1 MDNKLDKKNIEE
13 IMGLTSTQ
21 EGMLFHYRNDL
32 NSREYHEQLSLT
44 LVGDI
49 QVEILQKSW
58 DFVIETNEM
67 LRTIYR
73 WKNIDNPVQIVLK
86 NHKVKINYIDNT
98 LLEDTR
104 RVQEWNK
111 IKESDLQNR
120 IDITKETIRITL
132 CKVADQKFEM
142 MISNHHILYD
152 GWSNAIILEELL
164 SAYNCYYKGE
174 TPTQRQKTKFKT
186 FLAEMNKVNQQE
198 RRQFWNQ
205 YLSGYEASNDYF
217 SSNNKNKKQNKYN
230 YMIPGHLS
238 DKMKLFARDNKVSQA
253 SILYTAWSFILQ
265 MLNNST
271 DIVFGTVISG
281 RNIQVENIDN
291 MVGLFINTIPLRIQ
305 IDDQERVVDLIKKVD
320 HSLKE
325 RMAYENAPLTE
336 IKQSGNLKGNE
347 NIFHSIVVVENY
359 PIKLHADHE
368 SVIHVESYSM
378 IEETNYNLALSIL
391 NHGDLKLEFTYN
403 SNLISDEMVARLA
416 LYYRNFLEAVSNTKD
431 ISIQDVNILSEKEIY
446 QNLYEKNQTYAD
458 YPKDE
463 SIYELFEDQ
472 ARKTPEQVAVVFE
485 NNTLTYRELNETANR
500 LARTIREHGVGIGQ
514 VVGLLMDNSP
524 NVVIS
529 MLAVL
534 KAGGVY
540 LPIDPAY
547 PIERIEYMLQ
557 DSRTQLLLTDKDWE
571 KQISFDGEII
581 NLQHKNVYHHSA
593 EQLDKITTHDDIAYV
608 IYTSGSTGKPKG
620 VMITHQGLVNYI
632 WWAKK
637 VYLQGEVLDFSLYS
651 SISFDLTVT
660 SIYTPLIT
668 GAKIVIYKGEEKVF
682 LIDQIVKD
690 NKTAVMKLTPTH
702 LKLLDEMDLNESK
715 LRKLIVG
722 GENLKSD
729 LAKRITE
736 KFGGNIEIYNEY
748 GPTETTVGCMIHQ
761 YNSSIDTR
769 GSVPIGVPADNVQIY
784 VLNHKLKPVPLGSVG
799 ELYISGDGVAKG
811 YLSKPELTSEK
822 FISNPFVPGT
832 LMYKTGDCARFL
844 EDGKIEYIGR
854 IDQQVK
860 VRGYR
865 IELEEIEC
873 KLLLHDFIKEALV
886 VVKEDNDKN
895 PYLCA
900 YLVSTKELFS
910 AELRKHLAHQLPEY
924 MIPSKFV
931 QLEKMPLTQNGKID
945 NKALPEPEGDM
956 NTGVGYEAAR
966 NEQEEKL
973 VRIWREVLEIEQ
985 VGITDNFF
993 DLGGHSLKVTK
1004 LVSKIHKQFQVELPL
1019 QEVFKSPTIKG
1030 ISEYI
1035 TKASEQRFEMIQPV
1049 KRRDFYGVSSAQ
1061 KRMFLLHQMDIQ
1073 GTGYNISGVMEIV
1086 GRPDINKIDLCF
1098 NQLIERH
1105 ESLRTTFHSID
1116 GQIVQR
1122 IHQKVAFKVDFVE
1135 HTDHLNKKTNEWLE
1149 EFVKPFDLSIGPLLR
1164 VKIIKAN
1171 VDQYF
1176 LLVDMHHII
1185 SDGVSMG
1192 ILIREFTDLYSGK
1205 TLEPLLLQY
1214 KDFSEWQNDLLRSEK
1229 MKNQEKYWLS
1239 KFSDEIPVLS
1249 LLTDFVRPS
1258 IQSFE
1263 GNTLYI
1269 SLDKELTKML
1279 GDIAKD
1285 TGSTMYMILLS
1296 ALYILLSKYSGQ
1308 EDIVIGSTIAGRQ
1321 HADVDKIIGMFVNT
1335 LAMRNQP
1342 LGNKVY
1348 EEFLTEVKRNALLA
1362 YENQD
1367 YQFEELVEKLNIR
1380 RDMSRNPLFDVM
1392 FTMQNMDM
1400 PTIKLHDFTCKVCM
1414 QERSAS
1420 KFDLTFYAYENP
1432 DKKEI
1437 TIGLQYGTKL
1447 FKRSSM
1453 QRMLSNFQ
1461 MILKGI
1467 CQNRQVIL
1475 ADLDILTPEERH
1487 IILNNFNDTIV
1498 DYPHT
1503 KTISELFEEQVKK
1516 TPNHTAVVFENK
1528 HYTYQELNVRSNMF
1542 ARMLR
1547 EKGVKRD
1554 DIVGIMTEHSLET
1567 IVGLLGILKAGGA
1580 YLPIDPE
1587 YPEDRIEYIL
1597 ENSKAILLITQR
1609 VNSEKNFFFTKTLD
1623 VTDEKIYTNDG
1634 ENLCLNCTSDSL
1646 AYVMY
1651 TSGSTGNPK
1660 GVMIENKSVVRL
1672 VKNTNYV
1679 PFQEGAK
1686 LLQTGTLSFDAST
1699 FEIWGAL
1706 LNGLQLHLVRKYT
1719 ILDPKKLEMY
1729 INENNINILWLTSS
1743 LFNIMAQEIPSMF
1756 KNVDYLLVGGATLST
1771 KHINRVMQESK
1782 GVKIINGY
1790 GPTENTT
1797 FTTCFLIDKMYSV
1810 TIPIGKP
1817 INNTTVYIVDKHNN
1831 LQPIGVP
1838 GELCIAGD
1846 GLARGY
1852 INNPQLTDQKF
1863 IENPFV
1869 TGDRMYKTGDTA
1881 RWLDDGTIDFIGRID
1896 HQVKI
1901 RGFRIEL
1908 GEVENQLLAHEAV
1921 SEAIVVDKIDS
1932 SGVTYLCSYIV
1943 LHEGVNIREI
1953 RDYLSANVP
1962 DYMIPS
1968 HFVKLDRMPLTQ
1980 NGKIDRKILPEP
1992 DGSLMTGAE
2001 YEAPRNEVEEILVG
2015 IWSELLSVKSMG
2027 INDNFF
2033 ELGGHSLKAAQL
2045 ISKIHKHFRVEIP
2058 LKEFF
2063 QLPTIK
2069 GISQYIDKTAESGY
2083 EAIESVKESNYYGA
2097 SSAQKRMYMLQQFEP
2112 YNTGYNMPVVLEMEG
2127 KLDVEKVENVCKRL
2141 INRHETLRTSFS
2153 TIDEQIVQIINKEV
2167 NFKIEMI
2174 TNEKETDTEKDKII
2188 SKFVRPFSLHEAPLL
2203 RVSLLKIKE
2212 DKHLLLFDMHHII
2225 SDGVSMGILVKEFM
2239 QLYEGKHLGNL
2250 QIQYKDYTVWQ
2261 NKLLHSEKV
2270 KRQEKYWT
2278 QTFSDEIPV
2287 LNMPIDF
2294 VRPSVQSFEGNV
2306 LHATLDKE
2314 VTQYLKNLA
2323 TEEGCTLYMVLL
2335 SGISILL
2342 SKYSEQD
2349 DIIIGSPIA
2358 GRPHG
2363 DLQNIIGMFVNTL
2376 AMRSHPVGSKSYK
2389 AFLQEVKESAL
2400 QAYDNQDYPFEA
2412 LINKVNVR
2420 RDISRNP
2427 MFDVMFTMDN
2437 MDIEKVRMNDLLI
2450 KEYKIES
2457 KVAKFDL
2464 TFSAKEIDEGLEL
2477 HVEYCTKLYKEETIS
2492 RMLEHYKRI
2501 LEVISKNRM
2510 ILLKDIDMLTD
2521 LEKHTLVN
2529 EYNSTYSDYPRDK
2542 IIQEKFEEQVEK
2554 VPNEIAVV
2562 FEDNYLTYRELN
2574 EKANRLAR
2582 TLREK
2587 GVERETLVG
2596 ILVERSL
2603 EMMVALMAVLKS
2615 GGAYL
2620 PIDPDVPEERMNY
2633 IINDSQIKV
2642 LIMQNKF
2649 IGKVSCDGEVI
2660 DVDNEAA
2667 YAEDATNLNRINQSH
2682 DLAYVIYTSGSTGNP
2697 KGVMIEHRNVLHVC
2711 NWYNN
2716 LYNVQAHKN
2725 TLQITNLA
2733 FDVAVLE
2740 TIVVILNRGTI
2751 FIPKKEIIFDKDQ
2764 FREYVNRYQ
2773 INSVQF
2779 VPQTLS
2785 QLVLGNEKMN
2795 SLTLLVSGGDIL
2807 ENTLKNT
2814 IISMGYNL
2822 FNHYGPTETTVDTIT
2837 TSCSEKNV
2845 IGKPVENS
2853 QVYIMSQSGHLQP
2866 MGIPGEIYIGG
2877 DGVARGYL
2885 NRPELT
2891 DERFIDNPFIPG
2903 ARIYKTGDLGRWS
2916 PDGDLEFLGR
2926 IDNQVKIRGIRI
2938 ELGEIERQLIEH
2950 PFITEAYVLDKKN
2963 KHGEKYLCA
2972 YVKVVQEIPVE
2983 ELRKRL
2989 LEKLPEYMVPA
3000 SFVQLDK
3007 LPLTSNGKVDRKALP
3022 EPMEV
3027 LMSELE
3033 LEAPTNEIQQRLA
3046 SIWQEVLGVETVGI
3060 NQNFFELGGQS
3071 LKASIIT
3078 SRIHKAFEVVVP
3090 LVEIFKLPTIKELS
3104 MYIAQAEK
3112 RMYSMIPKAA
3122 EQEYY
3127 PLSRAQK
3134 RLFILHQLNKE
3145 DVSYNMPAIVTV
3157 EGTLDTN
3164 RLENALRTLVER
3176 HEVFRTTFA
3185 IVNGEPVQK
3194 VNKHGEFSLHTVYT
3208 DQSDIEA
3215 IVGELIQPFDLSQS
3229 PLLRVNYIQ
3238 VEQGTQ
3244 VLVIDMHHII
3254 SDGISM
3260 DIFIKELIELYGGHT
3275 LQALGIQYKDY
3286 CVWQHASL
3294 NSSYMKKLEKYW
3306 MKKTNNFNFTEL
3318 PKKYDAEKE
3327 GSQGLTLEVYF
3338 DPNERTKIDQFC
3350 KVNSITTFAYFSAIL
3365 NIILM
3370 NEVGKE
3376 DIVVGTPV
3384 VGRNHDQLQDVI
3396 GMFLNV
3402 ILLRSHIDK
3411 NKTFKEYVQL
3421 VNETLIEA
3429 LDHQE
3434 YPYEELYDLVTDKY
3448 GTNQGSLF
3456 SILLN
3461 YMPYQDTENE
3471 NINLSLEGVTF
3482 TEYSTE
3488 KITPKYD
3495 VTFYVYENKEDITMN
3510 IVYKNTL
3517 YEAYMMERIRKSF
3530 LFISNA
3536 VLENHEVVIKE
3547 IDYSSTMDEEE
3558 EDEEMDMYF
3567 NNEDFIVKN

>member
-73 WKNIDNPVQIVLK
+73 WKNIENPVQIVLK
-86 NHKVKINYIDNT
+86 NHKVHINYVDVT
-98 LLEDTR
+98 LLEDAKKE
-104 RVQEWNK
+104 QEWSK

-120 IDITKETIRITL
+120 IDVTKETIRITL

-164 SAYNCYYKGE
+164 SAYNCYYKGD
-174 TPTQRQKTKFKT
+174 TPTQRKKTKFKT
-186 FLAEMNKVNQQE
+186 FIAEMNKVDQQE

-205 YLSGYEASNDYF
+205 CLSGYEASNDYF
-217 SSNNKNKKQNKYN
+217 SSINKNKKLNKYS
-230 YMIPGHLS
+230 YIVPRHLN
-238 DKMKLFARDNKVSQA
+238 DRMKLFAKDNKVSQA

-271 DIVFGTVISG
+271 DIIFGTVVSG
-281 RNIQVENIDN
+281 RNVQIENIDS
-291 MVGLFINTIPLRIQ
+291 MVGLFINTIPLRLQ
-305 IDDQERVVDLIKKVD
+305 IDEQERIVDFIKKVD
-320 HSLKE
+320 HTLKE
-325 RMAYENAPLTE
+325 RTEYENTPLTE
-336 IKQSGNLKGNE
+336 IKQSGHFKGNE

-359 PIKLHADHE
+359 PIKLHAEHD
-368 SVIHVESYSM
+368 SVVHVENYSM
-378 IEETNYNLALSIL
+378 IEETNYNLTLSIL
-391 NHGDLKLEFTYN
+391 NHDDLKLDFTYN
-403 SNLISDEMVARLA
+403 SHVIRDEMVAKLA
-416 LYYRNFLEAVSNTKD
+416 LYFQNILDVMSNKQE
-431 ISIQDVNILSEKEIY
+431 IRIQDMSMLTEKEIY
-446 QNLYEKNQTYAD
+446 QTLYEGNQTHAD
-458 YPKDE
+458 YPKDK

-472 ARKTPEQVAVVFE
+472 AKNIPEQVAIVFE
-485 NNTLTYRELNETANR
+485 NRKLTYRELNETANR
-500 LARTIREHGVGIGQ
+500 LARTLREYGVGIGQ

-524 NVVIS
+524 DVVIS

-534 KAGGVY
+534 KAGGAY

-547 PIERIEYMLQ
+547 PNERIEYMLQ
-557 DSRTQLLLTDKDWE
+557 DSKTQLLLTDKDWE

-581 NLQHKNVYHHSA
+581 NVQNKNVYEQSE

-620 VMITHQGLVNYI
+620 AKVTHQGLVNYI

-637 VYLQGEVLDFSLYS
+637 VYLQGEILDFSLYS

-660 SIYTPLIT
+660 SIYTPLLT
-668 GAKIVIYKGEEKVF
+668 GAKLVIYKGEEKVF
-682 LIDQIVKD
+682 LVEQIVKD

-702 LKLLDEMDLNESK
+702 LKLLEEMDLKESK
-715 LRKLIVG
+715 LQKLIVG
-722 GENLKSD
+722 GESLKSD
-729 LAKRITE
+729 LAKSITE

-761 YNSSIDTR
+761 YNGSKDTR

-784 VLNHKLKPVPLGSVG
+784 VLNNKLKPVPLGSVG
-799 ELYISGDGVAKG
+799 EIYISGDGVAKG
-811 YLSKPELTSEK
+811 YLAKPELTSEK

-832 LMYKTGDCARFL
+832 FMYKTGDSARFL

-865 IELEEIEC
+865 IELGEIES
-873 KLLLHDFIKEALV
+873 KLLLHDLIKEALV

-910 AELRKHLAHQLPEY
+910 SEIREHLSRELPEY
-924 MIPSKFV
+924 MVPSRFV

-945 NKALPEPEGDM
+945 NKALPEPEGVM

-966 NEQEEKL
+966 NEREEKL
-973 VRIWREVLEIEQ
+973 VRIWREVLEVDK
-985 VGITDNFF
+985 VGIADNFF
-993 DLGGHSLKVTK
+993 ELGGHSLKATR
-1004 LVSKIHKQFQVELPL
+1004 LVSKIHKQFEVELPL
-1019 QEVFKSPTIKG
+1019 QAVFKSPTIKG
-1030 ISEYI
+1030 MSEYI
-1035 TKASEQRFEMIQPV
+1035 SKANEHYFERIVPV
-1049 KRRDFYGVSSAQ
+1049 ERRDYYEVSSAQ
-1061 KRMFLLHQMDIQ
+1061 KRLFLLQQMDIQ
-1073 GTGYNISGVMEIV
+1073 STGYNVSGAMKIE
-1086 GRPDINKIDLCF
+1086 GRPDINKIEQCF

-1122 IHQKVAFKVDFVE
+1122 IHQEVAFKVDYVE
-1135 HTDHLNKKTNEWLE
+1135 QAHHISKDENEWVE
-1149 EFVKPFDLSIGPLLR
+1149 EFVKPFDVSMGPLLR
-1164 VKIIKAN
+1164 VKIAKVN
-1171 VDQYF
+1171 EDQYV

-1205 TLEPLLLQY
+1205 ALEPLRLQY
-1214 KDFSEWQNDLLRSEK
+1214 KDFSAWQNDLLRSEK
-1229 MKNQEKYWLS
+1229 MMNQETYWLN
-1239 KFSDEIPVLS
+1239 KFYDEIPVLN
-1249 LLTDFVRPS
+1249 LPTDFVRPS
-1258 IQSFE
+1258 VQSFE
-1263 GNTLYI
+1263 GNTLHI

-1279 GDIAKD
+1279 GDIARE

-1296 ALYILLSKYSGQ
+1296 ALHILLSKYSGQ
-1308 EDIVIGSTIAGRQ
+1308 EDIIIGSTIAGRQ
-1321 HADVDKIIGMFVNT
+1321 HADVDNIMGMFVNT

-1348 EEFLTEVKRNALLA
+1348 GDFLTEVKENALLA

-1367 YQFEELVEKLNIR
+1367 YQFEELVEKLHIR

-1400 PTIKLHDFTCKVCM
+1400 PTIELHDFTCKECK

-1420 KFDLTFYAYENP
+1420 KFDVTFYAYENA
-1432 DKKEI
+1432 DENEI
-1437 TIGLQYGTKL
+1437 TIGLQYRTKL
-1447 FKRSSM
+1447 FRSSSM
-1453 QRMLSNFQ
+1453 QKMLAHFQ

-1467 CQNRQVIL
+1467 CENRQVTL

-1487 IILNNFNDTIV
+1487 TILTDFNDTIV

-1503 KTISELFEEQVKK
+1503 QTISELFEEQVKK
-1516 TPNHTAVVFENK
+1516 TPTHTAVVFENK
-1528 HYTYQELNVRSNMF
+1528 HYTYQELNERSNML
-1542 ARMLR
+1542 ARTLR
-1547 EKGVKRD
+1547 EKGVKED
-1554 DIVGIMTEHSLET
+1554 DIVGIMTEHSLEM

-1587 YPEDRIEYIL
+1587 YPEERIEYML
-1597 ENSKAILLITQR
+1597 EDSRVNLLVTQR
-1609 VNSEKNFFFTKTLD
+1609 AYSGKPFFSKEILD
-1623 VTDEKIYTNDG
+1623 VTDEQIYTNDAD
-1634 ENLCLNCTSDSL
+1634 NLCHTGTSDSL

-1672 VKNTNYV
+1672 VKNTNYLA
-1679 PFQEGAK
+1679 FQEGDK

-1719 ILDPKKLEMY
+1719 ILDPMKLEMY
-1729 INENNINILWLTSS
+1729 INENHINILWLTSS
-1743 LFNIMAQEIPSMF
+1743 LFNVMAQEIPSMF
-1756 KNVDYLLVGGATLST
+1756 KKVDYLLVGGATLST
-1771 KHINRVMQESK
+1771 KHINRVMQDSK
-1782 GVKIINGY
+1782 ALKIINGY

-1797 FTTCFLIDKMYSV
+1797 FTTCFLIDKEYSV

-1852 INNPQLTDQKF
+1852 VNNPELTDQKF

-1869 TGDRMYKTGDTA
+1869 PGDSMYKTGDTA
-1881 RWLDDGTIDFIGRID
+1881 RWLEDGTIDFIGRID

-1921 SEAIVVDKIDS
+1921 RETMVVDKEDS
-1932 SGVTYLCSYIV
+1932 SGATYLCAYIV
-1943 LHEGVNIREI
+1943 LREGVTIKEIREF
-1953 RDYLSANVP
+1953 LSANVP

-1968 HFVKLDRMPLTQ
+1968 HFVQLDRMPLTQ
-1980 NGKIDRKILPEP
+1980 NGKIDRKALPEP
-1992 DGSLMTGAE
+1992 EGNLMTGAE
-2001 YEAPRNEVEEILVG
+2001 YEAPRNAVEEILVG
-2015 IWSELLSVKSMG
+2015 IWSELLSVESMG

-2033 ELGGHSLKAAQL
+2033 ELGGHSLKAAHL
-2045 ISKIHKHFRVEIP
+2045 ISKIHKHFQVEMP

-2063 QLPTIK
+2063 QIPTIK
-2069 GISQYIDKTAESGY
+2069 GISQYIGKTEERGY
-2083 EAIESVKESNYYGA
+2083 EAIELVKENDYYEA
-2097 SSAQKRMYMLQQFEP
+2097 SSAQKRMYMLQQFELH
-2112 YNTGYNMPVVLEMEG
+2112 NTGYNMPVVLEMEG
-2127 KLDVEKVENVCKRL
+2127 KLDVERVENVCRQL
-2141 INRHETLRTSFS
+2141 IRRHETLRTSFAS
-2153 TIDEQIVQIINKEV
+2153 IDEQIVQRVNKEV
-2167 NFKIEMI
+2167 DFKIEMI
-2174 TNEKETDTEKDKII
+2174 TNEMEVDIDKNEMI
-2188 SKFVRPFSLHEAPLL
+2188 SKFVRPFDLHEAPLL

-2212 DKHLLLFDMHHII
+2212 DKHVLLFDMHHII
-2225 SDGVSMGILVKEFM
+2225 SDGVSMGIVVKEFM
-2239 QLYEGKHLGNL
+2239 QLYEGEELGDL
-2250 QIQYKDYTVWQ
+2250 QVQYKDYTEWQ
-2261 NKLLHSEKV
+2261 NNLLHSEKV
-2270 KRQEKYWT
+2270 KKQEEYWT
-2278 QTFSDEIPV
+2278 QAFSDELPV

-2294 VRPSVQSFEGNV
+2294 VRPSIQSFEGNV
-2306 LHATLDKE
+2306 LRSTLDKE
-2314 VTQYLKNLA
+2314 VTEGLKNLA
-2323 TEEGCTLYMVLL
+2323 TEVGSTLYMVLL
-2335 SGISILL
+2335 SGVSILL
-2342 SKYSEQD
+2342 SKYSEQE

-2358 GRPHG
+2358 GRPHA

-2376 AMRSHPVGSKSYK
+2376 AMRNHPVGAKSYEV
-2389 AFLQEVKESAL
+2389 FLQEVKENAL

-2412 LINKVNVR
+2412 LINKINVR

-2427 MFDVMFTMDN
+2427 LFDVMFTMDN
-2437 MDIEKVRMNDLLI
+2437 MDIKKVKMNDLLI

-2464 TFSAKEIDEGLEL
+2464 TFSAKEVDEGLEL
-2477 HVEYCTKLYKEETIS
+2477 HVEYCTKLYKEKTIV

-2501 LEVISKNRM
+2501 LEVVSKNRR
-2510 ILLKDIDMLTD
+2510 ISLKEIDMLTD
-2521 LEKHTLVN
+2521 REKHTLVN
-2529 EYNSTYSDYPRDK
+2529 EYNNTYSDYPRDK
-2542 IIQEKFEEQVEK
+2542 IIQERFEEQVEK
-2554 VPNEIAVV
+2554 MPDEIAVV

-2587 GVERETLVG
+2587 GVKQETLVG

-2633 IINDSQIKV
+2633 ISNDSQMNV
-2642 LIMQNKF
+2642 LLIQNKF
-2649 IGKVSCDGEVI
+2649 IGKVSYDGEII
-2660 DVDNEAA
+2660 DVENEAA
-2667 YAEDATNLNRINQSH
+2667 YAQDATNLNHINQAH

-2711 NWYNN
+2711 NWYDN
-2716 LYNVQAHKN
+2716 LYDVKAHKN

-2740 TIVVILNRGTI
+2740 TIVVILNSGTI
-2751 FIPKKEIIFDKDQ
+2751 YIPKKEIIFDQDQ
-2764 FREYVNRYQ
+2764 FREYVNKHQ

-2785 QLVLGNEKMN
+2785 QLVLGNEKMD

-2814 IISMGYNL
+2814 VISMGYEL

-2837 TSCSEKNV
+2837 TPCSLKDV

-2877 DGVARGYL
+2877 DGVARGYF

-2891 DERFIDNPFIPG
+2891 DEKFIDNPFIPG
-2903 ARIYKTGDLGRWS
+2903 GRIYKTGDLGRWS
-2916 PDGDLEFLGR
+2916 SDGDLEFLGR

-2972 YVKVVQEIPVE
+2972 YVKVDQEIPVE
-2983 ELRKRL
+2983 ELRGRL

-3022 EPMEV
+3022 EPVEV

-3033 LEAPTNEIQQRLA
+3033 IEAPTNEAQQKLA
-3046 SIWQEVLGVETVGI
+3046 IIWQEVLGVETVGI

-3071 LKASIIT
+3071 LKATIIT
-3078 SRIHKAFEVVVP
+3078 SKIHKAFEVVVP

-3104 MYIAQAEK
+3104 MYIAQAER
-3112 RMYSMIPKAA
+3112 RMYSVIPKAA

-3145 DVSYNMPAIVTV
+3145 DVSYNMPSVVTV
-3157 EGTLDTN
+3157 EGALDTD
-3164 RLENALRTLVER
+3164 RLENALQRLVER
-3176 HEVFRTTFA
+3176 HEVFRTTFD

-3194 VNKHGEFSLHTVYT
+3194 VKQHGEFALHTVYT
-3208 DQSDIEA
+3208 DQRDVEA

-3244 VLVIDMHHII
+3244 VLMIDMHHII

-3260 DIFIKELIELYGGHT
+3260 DIFIQELIELYGGHT
-3275 LQALGIQYKDY
+3275 LQALDIQYKDY
-3286 CVWQHASL
+3286 CVWQHEYL
-3294 NSSYMKKLEKYW
+3294 NSSYIKKLEEYW
-3306 MKKTNNFNFTEL
+3306 MEKTQDFSYTEL
-3318 PKKYDAEKE
+3318 PKKHDAKREE
-3327 GSQGLTLEVYF
+3327 LQGSTLEVYF
-3338 DPNERTKIDQFC
+3338 DTNERAKIDQFC
-3350 KVNSITTFAYFSAIL
+3350 KENSITTFAYFSAIL

-3370 NEVGKE
+3370 NEIGKE

-3402 ILLRSHIDK
+3402 LLLRSHIDK
-3411 NKTFKEYVQL
+3411 NKIFKEYVQL

-3429 LDHQE
+3429 MDHQE

-3448 GTNQGSLF
+3448 GVNQGSLF

-3461 YMPYQDTENE
+3461 YMPYQGNENE
-3471 NINLSLEGVTF
+3471 GINQSLEGVTF
-3482 TEYSTE
+3482 NEYSTE

-3495 VTFYVYENKEDITMN
+3495 VTFYVNENKEDIVMN
-3510 IVYKNTL
+3510 MVYKNSL
-3517 YEAYMMERIRKSF
+3517 FEAYMMERISKSF
-3530 LFISNA
+3530 LYISNA
-3536 VLENHEVVIKE
+3536 VMENHAVVIKE
-3547 IDYSSTMDEEE
+3547 IDYSSIMDEEE
-3558 EDEEMDMYF
+3558 EEMDMYF
-3567 NNEDFIVKN
+3567 NNEDFFVRN